1 MTSYLIRRLF
11 HAVIVVIGVTIITFG
26 LQNVVATG
34 PSLARAVI
42 GPKATPGEIRRFLNE
57 YGLSRSL
64 PEQYFHFVWRLLQGN
79 LGYSYKLNESI
90 NSIVGQELPR
100 DVLLVGTSLLIAIVI
115 GVAGGLFQATRRNT
129 IIDYAGTAL
138 SFVFYSMPIFW
149 LGLLLIQG
157 FSITVHVFPS
167 EAPQSFDILH
177 VIAHPAGLVLP
188 IATLTLVNVAL
199 FSRYGRSAMINELS
213 QDYIRT
219 AKAKGASEKRIL
231 TRHVLRNSLL
241 PVATMIG
248 LVLPG
253 IITAGLIVEYVFNFP
268 GLGLSFYNAAV
279 TDDYPVEL
287 AIILLVGIVTVLG
300 SLFAD
305 VAYAVLDPRIRYSE
319 D

>member
-64 PEQYFHFVWRLLQGN
+64 PEQYFHFVWQLLQGN

-100 DVLLVGTSLLIAIVI
+100 DVLLVGTSLVIAIVV

-129 IIDYAGTAL
+129 IFDYVGTAL

-157 FSITVHVFPS
+157 FSITLHVFPS
-167 EAPQSFDILH
+167 EAPQSFNILH

-199 FSRYGRSAMINELS
+199 FSRYGRIGDD
-213 QDYIRT
+213 QR
-219 AKAKGASEKRIL
+219 AK
-231 TRHVLRNSLL
+231 
-241 PVATMIG
+241 
-248 LVLPG
+248 
-253 IITAGLIVEYVFNFP
+253 P
-268 GLGLSFYNAAV
+268 GLHPNGQGQGREREADLDPARFS
-279 TDDYPVEL
+279 EL
-287 AIILLVGIVTVLG
+287 APPGRH
-300 SLFAD
+300 D
-305 VAYAVLDPRIRYSE
+305 DRPRPAGNHHRRPHR
-319 D
+319 